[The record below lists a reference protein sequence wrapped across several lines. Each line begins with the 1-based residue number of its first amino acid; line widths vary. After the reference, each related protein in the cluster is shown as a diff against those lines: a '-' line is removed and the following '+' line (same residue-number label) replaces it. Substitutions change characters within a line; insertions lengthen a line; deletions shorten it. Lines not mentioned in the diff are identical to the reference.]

1 MIPAMSQ
8 PDHRRPPDLRLVQAV
23 RDEVKRLRR
32 EGQIPVEVR
41 LGQDAWNGVSPEMR
55 FAPHGGRR
63 ALLLDGLPCV
73 LVVGREGFE
82 VRTIAPRE

>member
-1 MIPAMSQ
+1 MSQ
-8 PDHRRPPDLRLVQAV
+8 PGPRRPPDLRLLQAV

-32 EGQIPVEVR
+32 EGLVPVEVR
-41 LGQDAWNGVSPEMR
+41 LGQEAWNGVSPEMR
-55 FAPHGGRR
+55 FAPFGGRR
-63 ALLLDGLPCV
+63 ALLLDGLPCL